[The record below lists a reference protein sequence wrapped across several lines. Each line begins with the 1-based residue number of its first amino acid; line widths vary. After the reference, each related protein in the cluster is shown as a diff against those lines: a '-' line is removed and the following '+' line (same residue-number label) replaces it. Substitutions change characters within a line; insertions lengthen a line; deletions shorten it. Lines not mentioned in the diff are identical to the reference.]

1 MKIIPLTKENLDEA
15 ISLFVKIFNSKKSD
29 FDYPGKW
36 MPASIAKKK
45 DKKLF
50 ASTNCTY
57 VKYYVG
63 IDESSGKI
71 IGTTGIYTQKDD
83 EKDSAWIAWYCVDHK
98 YRGKGYG
105 SALLDFTISLA
116 KKRGKNFLKLY
127 TSYNSNI
134 KKAMSLYKKR
144 GFKITKVDKHT
155 DTKEEMIYMTLDLTT
170 N

>member
-1 MKIIPLTKENLDEA
+1 MNNSELIIEPL
-15 ISLFVKIFNSKKSD
+15 SKKTLNDAIKLIIDLFGSKPSD
-29 FDYPGKW
+29 FDSPEKW

-98 YRGKGYG
+98 Y
-105 SALLDFTISLA
+105 
-116 KKRGKNFLKLY
+116 
-127 TSYNSNI
+127 
-134 KKAMSLYKKR
+134 
-144 GFKITKVDKHT
+144 
-155 DTKEEMIYMTLDLTT
+155 
-170 N
+170 